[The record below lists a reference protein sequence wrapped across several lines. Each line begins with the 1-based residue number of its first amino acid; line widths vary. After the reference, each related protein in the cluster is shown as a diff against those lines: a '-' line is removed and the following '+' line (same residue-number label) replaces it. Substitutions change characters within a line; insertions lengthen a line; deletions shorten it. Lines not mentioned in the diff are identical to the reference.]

1 MELKKKNKV
10 EIEVYD
16 YKDDFELEIF
26 IYDKYYDVYLS
37 KDNMRQLVFTTSR
50 EGISIEVLMTIV
62 EQVLPSI
69 VLEFPFCQDPE
80 SLFAEAMDKIVVVD
94 G

>member
-62 EQVLPSI
+62 EQVL
-69 VLEFPFCQDPE
+69 
-80 SLFAEAMDKIVVVD
+80 
-94 G
+94 